1 MDSAFAGRSR
11 IVVYLG
17 FRMNVEPQ
25 GFDTFVLEELG
36 RRAALVAYKE
46 YAEESRVAVFDLG
59 KPGSL
64 PLQIPARLGAPTDR
78 TLRAPAGCISITPA
92 RRW

>member
-1 MDSAFAGRSR
+1 MDSALEGRSR

-17 FRMNVEPQ
+17 FRMNVEPP

-64 PLQIPARLGAPTDR
+64 PLQIPARLGASPDR
-78 TLRAPAGCISITPA
+78 PLRPPAGCISITPA